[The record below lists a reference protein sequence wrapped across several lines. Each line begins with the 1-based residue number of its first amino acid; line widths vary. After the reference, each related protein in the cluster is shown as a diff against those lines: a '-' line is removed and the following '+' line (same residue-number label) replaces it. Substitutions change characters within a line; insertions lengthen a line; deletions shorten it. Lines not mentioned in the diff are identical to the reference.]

1 MSARAILVR
10 AEGQVDSER
19 RRAVPLHDGTF
30 PPFWYLYTTALN
42 IKDPETERLADEVAE
57 LTGETKTRA
66 VKVALDERLSRL
78 KRRVTRRNRGEALR
92 RLLED
97 EIWPQIP
104 RDVLGKPVPKEERE
118 AILGYGPEGV

>member
-1 MSARAILVR
+1 M
-10 AEGQVDSER
+10 
-19 RRAVPLHDGTF
+19 
-30 PPFWYLYTTALN
+30 ALN

-66 VKVALDERLSRL
+66 VKVALDERLRRL
-78 KRRVTRRNRGEALR
+78 KRRVVRRDRAAALH

-97 EIWPQIP
+97 EIWPQVP
-104 RDVLGKPVPKEERE
+104 RDVLGKPVSKEERE